1 MKRCAAVAVLVG
13 VALVPGAAPADV
25 STPHMDRVE
34 AAMRKVA
41 PELEGIAYQRTRHNK
56 LVGYNGRRDSWLLQ
70 TPDCW
75 GQRACGNPVG
85 IRRFLRTLEEDLAK
99 AKRLVDLTIFIPFPF
114 GQFQDAIVRGLRR
127 AYAAGNRPMIR
138 VLGGC
143 APPCEVS
150 PGSSPAQAYADQ
162 LSAAIGGNPA
172 VVVAAQR
179 FPPVGT
185 PPELFSLSWNH
196 SKTIAVDGRVALV
209 GGHNLWG
216 SDYIQAYPGG
226 PVTNPVHDVT
236 VRVEG
241 PVTVAVHRW
250 VNALWRGACTEAG
263 VTVGG
268 AANGANV
275 AFGAG
280 TPQVCPARI
289 RPPRAP
295 RRGGVDVLGFGRFAL
310 LGVKPPGM
318 GDRGSGRP
326 GGQDD
331 PAPCPTGLPFWTPG
345 TESPDWTN
353 DQALF
358 PRYDPRN
365 PAEKGLRT
373 LIASAR
379 SSVFIAQQDLHGLC
393 NPPQPGLTPR
403 FDRRLLDAIARRLL
417 AGVDV
422 RVVIST
428 PGAAVSE
435 SEAYSNTTSLSET
448 SDAILARTRAL
459 ARSPARARRAVR
471 THFRLA
477 AIRFSDSPTW
487 PNAPPQFNKI
497 ANHSK
502 LGMVDNCAIWVG
514 SHNLYPF
521 WLSEYS
527 LLIENRR
534 AARTFKSDY
543 ADPLWRYSARRG
555 PMPGRAC
562 APRRR

>member
-1 MKRCAAVAVLVG
+1 
-13 VALVPGAAPADV
+13 
-25 STPHMDRVE
+25 
-34 AAMRKVA
+34 MRKVA
-41 PELEGIAYQRTRHNK
+41 PQLEGIAYQRTRHNK
-56 LVGYNGRRDSWLLQ
+56 IVGYNGRRDSWLLQ

-99 AKRLVDLTIFIPFPF
+99 ARRVVDLTTLIPFPF
-114 GQFQDAIVRGLRR
+114 GQFHDAIVRGLRR
-127 AYAAGNRPMIR
+127 AYAAGHRPMIR

-143 APPCEVS
+143 APPCAVD

-162 LSAAIGGNPA
+162 LAAAIGRNPA
-172 VVVAAQR
+172 VAVVAHR
-179 FPPVGT
+179 FLPVGT
-185 PPELFSLSWNH
+185 PPELPSLSWNH
-196 SKTIAVDGRVALV
+196 SKTITVDGRVALV

-216 SDYIQAYPGG
+216 ADYIQAYPEG

-236 VRVEG
+236 IRVEG

-250 VNALWRGACTEAG
+250 VNALWRHACADAR

-295 RRGGVDVLGFGRFAL
+295 RRGGVDVLGFGRFSV
-310 LGVKPPGM
+310 LGVEAPGA
-318 GDRGSGRP
+318 RGPESR
-326 GGQDD
+326 GGPDD
-331 PAPCPTGLPFWTPG
+331 PAPCPTGLPFWAPG
-345 TESPDWTN
+345 RESPDWTN
-353 DQALF
+353 DRSLF
-358 PRYDPRN
+358 SRYDPRN
-365 PAEKGLRT
+365 PAETGLRA

-393 NPPQPGLTPR
+393 NPPQLGLTPN
-403 FDRRLLDAIARRLL
+403 FDRRLLDVIARRLL
-417 AGVDV
+417 AGLDV

-435 SEAYSNTTSLSET
+435 EESYSTTTSLSQT
-448 SDAILARTRAL
+448 SDAIVARTRAV
-459 ARSPARARRAVR
+459 ARDPARARRAVR
-471 THFRLA
+471 NHFRLA
-477 AIRFSDSPTW
+477 AIRFSDSPVW
-487 PNAPPQFNKI
+487 PNAPAQFKKI
-497 ANHSK
+497 ANHAK

-521 WLSEYS
+521 WLAEYS

-534 AARTFKSDY
+534 AARTFKRDY
-543 ADPLWRYSARRG
+543 ADPLWRHSARRG
-555 PMPGRAC
+555 PIPGRAC
-562 APRRR
+562 LPPRR